1 MVFWSLLLH
10 VDPVL
15 ALVAF
20 YWRRIRML
28 FFCVSQ
34 HGLTDT
40 LSYSST
46 FLRFSIVGCRFLRLN
61 QEMRTSRTRLHAS
74 LRVFIALRK
83 RGVFTGLPG
92 QGVQWVRKVPA
103 GRCGLIGSCL
113 FALSAAFV
121 SHNCSTRHTANPQF
135 LRFVKRANEDAI
147 SERTWSIMTH
157 RQGIHRWVSAT

>member
-1 MVFWSLLLH
+1 MDFWSLLLH

-40 LSYSST
+40 PSYSST
-46 FLRFSIVGCRFLRLN
+46 FVRFSIVGCHFLRLN

-83 RGVFTGLPG
+83 RGVLTGLPG
-92 QGVQWVRKVPA
+92 RGVQ
-103 GRCGLIGSCL
+103 
-113 FALSAAFV
+113 
-121 SHNCSTRHTANPQF
+121 
-135 LRFVKRANEDAI
+135 
-147 SERTWSIMTH
+147 
-157 RQGIHRWVSAT
+157 